1 MNASSFHDRA
11 LSRALMT
18 CCILALLG
26 TALAYFRYTPAIAL
40 SFLLGAVVAI
50 VNLRWLEYSVSQI
63 MDVFDAT
70 GAQARTAA
78 EAEQNP
84 EPPLATA
91 TPRDPDSDP
100 PNPPEPRLVKHRPR
114 TWPKMVLRYV
124 FLGAIAYAILRG
136 RFVSTGPFLAGLF
149 LPILAL
155 VLEGAYEAY
164 HSFKT

>member
-26 TALAYFRYTPAIAL
+26 TAFAYFRYTPAIAL

-63 MDVFDAT
+63 MDVFESS
-70 GAQARTAA
+70 GEQARAAA
-78 EAEQNP
+78 EASTPPETPALPEQM
-84 EPPLATA
+84 TA
-91 TPRDPDSDP
+91 DDPA
-100 PNPPEPRLVKHRPR
+100 PEPRLVKQRPR

-136 RFVSTGPFLAGLF
+136 RFVSIGPFLAGLF

>member
-1 MNASSFHDRA
+1 
-11 LSRALMT
+11 
-18 CCILALLG
+18 
-26 TALAYFRYTPAIAL
+26 
-40 SFLLGAVVAI
+40 
-50 VNLRWLEYSVSQI
+50 

-70 GAQARTAA
+70 GAQARTTA
-78 EAEQNP
+78 ETEQHGQPSLASANP
-84 EPPLATA
+84 L
-91 TPRDPDSDP
+91 DPDADP
-100 PNPPEPRLVKHRPR
+100 PVAPEPRLVKQRPR

-136 RFVSTGPFLAGLF
+136 RFVSIGPFLAGLF